1 MKERFGFGN
10 CLYFGHLAIDI
21 LPAILFYYKKQGR
34 SYPNPC
40 CKANNKYLFGYVYC
54 RLKKTKN
61 TWQNFLKAI
70 TLTFLQKQIFTVK
83 CHLGINNLFP
93 KNRLSNN
100 LFCHFQTQSDT
111 NDMALIPR
119 SYNNSISTTLTSP
132 SKGAL

>member
-1 MKERFGFGN
+1 M
-10 CLYFGHLAIDI
+10 CV
-21 LPAILFYYKKQGR
+21 LP
-34 SYPNPC
+34 
-40 CKANNKYLFGYVYC
+40 V
-54 RLKKTKN
+54 KKTKN
-61 TWQNFLKAI
+61 TWQNFLNAI

-119 SYNNSISTTLTSP
+119 SYNNSISNTPTSP
-132 SKGAL
+132 SKGVL